1 MVPEPNEPVL
11 RVDNLSVRLGAQRV
25 VDGLDFTVGAGE
37 RVCLIGPSG
46 SGKSLTAAAILGIT
60 PSTASVGGSIRLG
73 AHEVA
78 GVAAT
83 RRPRTLR
90 IGMVFQNTQA
100 ALNPLV
106 SVGAQLSEPFVRF
119 HGLSRRAARAAAAEL
134 LTRMHLTAA
143 TELLTRSPAE
153 LSGGQRQRVCVALA
167 LACKPSLIVADEPTT
182 ALDALTQAEVLTLLH
197 ETTGGAGKPAL
208 LFISHDM
215 GAASRLCQRAVILEQ
230 GRMIE
235 SGPLAD
241 LVASPQQR
249 FTRELVAAMRS
260 AEIAPEMLAATD
272 AYSTSGAA
280 AVGAR

>member
-1 MVPEPNEPVL
+1 MPEPNEPVL

-60 PSTASVGGSIRLG
+60 PPTASVEGRIRLG
-73 AHEVA
+73 EFDVA
-78 GVAAT
+78 GVAAA
-83 RRPRTLR
+83 RRPRALR

-119 HGLSRRAARAAAAEL
+119 HGLPRRAARVAAAEL
-134 LTRMHLTAA
+134 LTRMRLTAA
-143 TELLTRSPAE
+143 NELLTRSPAE

-241 LVASPQQR
+241 LVASPRQR
-249 FTRELVAAMRS
+249 FTRELVSAMRS
-260 AEIAPEMLAATD
+260 AEMAPEMLAAAD
-272 AYSTSGAA
+272 AWPAGA
-280 AVGAR
+280 AVGER

>member
-1 MVPEPNEPVL
+1 MPEPNEPVL

-60 PSTASVGGSIRLG
+60 PPTASVEGRIRLG
-73 AHEVA
+73 EFDVA
-78 GVAAT
+78 GVVAA
-83 RRPRTLR
+83 RRPRALR

-119 HGLSRRAARAAAAEL
+119 HGLPRRAARVAAAEL
-134 LTRMHLTAA
+134 LTRMRLTAA
-143 TELLTRSPAE
+143 NELLTRSPAE

-241 LVASPQQR
+241 LVASPRQR
-249 FTRELVAAMRS
+249 FTRELVSAMRS
-260 AEIAPEMLAATD
+260 AEMAPEMLAAAD
-272 AYSTSGAA
+272 AWPAGA
-280 AVGAR
+280 AVGER